1 MTAPAIATRPKTF
14 EEFAARRAGMG
25 TAEGIQRALAFKP
38 RPDDVIITP
47 YGKCGTTWLQQVFHG
62 LRTRGDMDFDD
73 ISRVVPWIETAYD
86 LRLDLEAPQAAQ
98 PRGFKSH
105 LPYDLVPKG
114 ARYLL
119 SIRDPKDAFVSSF
132 RFMEGW
138 FFESGSVPIERS
150 AREYLKTGARR
161 DYWHHLVSWW
171 TQRNDPDVLM
181 LSYERMNL
189 DFETSV
195 RRIAR
200 FVGITL
206 DDALFEIVCRQSSL
220 EFMLAHKDRFDDRL
234 MRERSERVIGLPP
247 GSDSAKVR
255 KGRVGEHRSEL
266 TPEISAE
273 FDRVWHEQI
282 ESTLGF
288 TSYAELSEALER
300 EQRLLSRNTSG
311 ETGERG

>member
-1 MTAPAIATRPKTF
+1 MTEAAPASRPRSF

-25 TAEGIQRALAFKP
+25 TAEGLRRALAFHP
-38 RPDDVIITP
+38 QPDDVIITP

-86 LRLDLEAPQAAQ
+86 LGIDLEAPQRGR

-105 LPYDLVPKG
+105 LSYDLVPKG

-138 FFESGSVPIERS
+138 FFETGSVAIETS
-150 AREYLKTGARR
+150 AREYLKVGARR
-161 DYWHHLVSWW
+161 DYWHHLATWW
-171 TQRNDPDVLM
+171 PHRHDEDVLM
-181 LSYERMNL
+181 LSYERMTH
-189 DFETSV
+189 DFASSV

-200 FVGITL
+200 FIDVDL
-206 DDALFEIVCRQSSL
+206 DDELFDIVSRQSSL
-220 EFMLAHKDRFDDRL
+220 DFMLAHKDRFDDRL

-255 KGRVGEHRSEL
+255 KGKVGEHVNEL
-266 TPEISAE
+266 SAEISAE
-273 FDRVWHEQI
+273 FDRVWREQI
-282 ESTLGF
+282 ESKLGF
-288 TSYAELSEALER
+288 SSYAELSDAL
-300 EQRLLSRNTSG
+300 
-311 ETGERG
+311 